1 MEKQTKTIQSL
12 IGKYVRIKR
21 EYIKSSF
28 EGQGMHIECDNGMN
42 GVIYEPV
49 DSIFM
54 VKMDIYGVDLFNHR
68 RDGFNIGSV
77 EPTHQVIV
85 EIVEGGNSIDYP
97 YLWDAKY
104 FEEVVQTTIITKEY
118 QPVKK

>member
-1 MEKQTKTIQSL
+1 METQAKKIQSL

-21 EYIKSSF
+21 EYITSSF

-42 GVIYEPV
+42 GVIYEPTH
-49 DSIFM
+49 SIFM

-77 EPTHQVIV
+77 EPTHQVII
-85 EIVEGGNSIDYP
+85 EIVEGGNSIGYP

>member
-1 MEKQTKTIQSL
+1 MEKINSL

-21 EYIKSSF
+21 ELIRSSI
-28 EGQGMHIECDNGMN
+28 EGQGFHIECDNGMN
-42 GVIYEPV
+42 GVIYRPKH
-49 DSIFM
+49 SIFE

-68 RDGFNIGSV
+68 RDGFSIGSV

-85 EIVEGGNSIDYP
+85 EIVEGGNAIAYP

-104 FEEVVQTTIITKEY
+104 FEEVERVQQAPKYTYEPIN
-118 QPVKK
+118 QL